1 MPAPNPPQL
10 LFKLFEFRISIFE
23 YPKMPIGFF
32 KSIIRKFTGK
42 PVDWDELEETLIRA
56 DLGVPMSMK
65 ILKSLQSR
73 EKQVTVNDIIEVTR
87 EEVSKILPF
96 DPAPL
101 RPFPA
106 KPKSSSWSAS
116 TAPVKPQ
123 VRQSSR
129 ICSKRRHSTILVA
142 ADTFRAAAIEQLGV
156 WSERIGVEM
165 IKGQYNADPAA
176 LCYDAYVAADK
187 RNIEF
192 LLCDTAG
199 RLHTKTNLM
208 AELNKVKRTLEK
220 HDATAPHECLLVVD
234 ATTGSNALQ
243 QAREF
248 HQAVNLTGV
257 IVTKLD
263 GSGKGGVIISIQ
275 NELNIPTRFIGTGRN
290 WKTSR
295 RSTQRL
301 SSSRCCEKR
310 QIGLLLFARVN
321 ASSPNNALVLLFVL
335 NWLIG
340 FIAQTQVRSRLRKH
354 HAQTANSLKIGGIFD
369 SSINSSIAF
378 IGFILMRRFKELND
392 PLLTR
397 WCMTLLICFILM
409 FPLMLE
415 LMIMNSGQH
424 QAR

>member
-1 MPAPNPPQL
+1 MA
-10 LFKLFEFRISIFE
+10 
-23 YPKMPIGFF
+23 IGFF
-32 KSIIRKFTGK
+32 KSILQKFTGK

-56 DLGVPMSMK
+56 DLGVPMTTK
-65 ILKSLQSR
+65 ILTSLRSR
-73 EKQVTVNDIIEVTR
+73 EKQITANDVIEVTR

-106 KPKSSSWSAS
+106 KPKVILVVGVNGTGKTTSSAKL
-116 TAPVKPQ
+116 AHLLK
-123 VRQSSR
+123 
-129 ICSKRRHSTILVA
+129 KRRHSVILVA
-142 ADTFRAAAIEQLGV
+142 ADTFRAAAIEQLEV

-192 LLCDTAG
+192 LICDTAG

-220 HDATAPHECLLVVD
+220 HDAEAPHECLLVVD

-248 HQAVNLTGV
+248 HQSVPLTGV

-275 NELNIPTRFIGTGRN
+275 NELNIPTRFIGTG
-290 WKTSR
+290 
-295 RSTQRL
+295 
-301 SSSRCCEKR
+301 EK
-310 QIGLLLFARVN
+310 LEDFA
-321 ASSPNNALVLLFVL
+321 P
-335 NWLIG
+335 
-340 FIAQTQVRSRLRKH
+340 
-354 HAQTANSLKIGGIFD
+354 FD
-369 SSINSSIAF
+369 AREF
-378 IGFILMRRFKELND
+378 MEQ
-392 PLLTR
+392 
-397 WCMTLLICFILM
+397 
-409 FPLMLE
+409 ML
-415 LMIMNSGQH
+415 
-424 QAR
+424 